1 MGGWPTTPSVCGVE
15 GIPLSSPL
23 MTDIRASLRARLD
36 AAVGSAQVLTAPS
49 DVAPYVTDWRGRF
62 HGRALAVVRPG
73 ATAEVAAVVRA
84 CADLDVPIVPQ
95 GGNTGQCGGATPD
108 DRGNAIV
115 LSLSR
120 MNRVRAVDP
129 ANATLT
135 AEAGVP
141 LAAVQQAA
149 ADEGLLFPLSLAAEG
164 SCTIGGNLSTNAG
177 GTAVLRF
184 GNARELVLGIEVV
197 LADGRIWDGLR
208 GLRKDNTG
216 YDLKQLF
223 IGAEGTLGVVTAAVL
238 RLYPLPR
245 TRVTALAAL
254 KDVAAAVRLL
264 HDLRQALGDR
274 ITGFELMSAYSLALS
289 RKHQP
294 GLPDPCPG
302 HPWYVLVQVD
312 DSAADSPLSAL
323 VERALGAALEAGTA
337 LDATIAQS
345 GEQARLLWTLREN
358 IAEAQR
364 REGPNIKHDISVPV
378 SAIASF
384 LDEARSALVAALPGL
399 RFVTFGHLGDGNL
412 HYNLAGPEDV
422 APDAFMANASRAN
435 RIVHDLVSRY
445 GGSISAEHG
454 IGQQKRDELVRYKSR
469 VELDLMRAVKA
480 ALDPSGILNPGKV
493 L

>member
-1 MGGWPTTPSVCGVE
+1 
-15 GIPLSSPL
+15 
-23 MTDIRASLRARLD
+23 MTDIRATLRARLD
-36 AAVGSAQVLTAPS
+36 AAVGSAQVLTVPT
-49 DVAPYVTDWRGRF
+49 DVAPYVTDWRGRY

-73 ATAEVAAVVRA
+73 GTDEVAAVVRA
-84 CADLDVPIVPQ
+84 CADFRVPIVAQ

-108 DRGNAIV
+108 GQGNAIV
-115 LSLSR
+115 LSLTR

-129 ANATLT
+129 ENATLT
-135 AEAGVP
+135 VEAGVP

-149 ADEGLLFPLSLAAEG
+149 EENGLLFPLSLAAEG

-238 RLYPLPR
+238 KLFPAPK
-245 TRVTALAAL
+245 TRVTAFVATPG
-254 KDVAAAVRLL
+254 VAATVRLL
-264 HDLRQALGDR
+264 HDLRQAMGDR
-274 ITGFELMSAYSLALS
+274 ITGFELMSALSIAVS

-294 GLPDPCPG
+294 ALPDPCPG
-302 HPWYVLVQVD
+302 HPWYALVQID
-312 DSAADSPLSAL
+312 DTASDSPVGAQL
-323 VERALGAALEAGTA
+323 EQALGAAMASGVA
-337 LDATIAQS
+337 LDAVIAQS
-345 GEQARLLWTLREN
+345 GEQARALWQLREN

-364 REGPNIKHDISVPV
+364 REGPNIKHDISLPV
-378 SAIASF
+378 SAIPRF
-384 LDEARSALVAALPGL
+384 LDEARVALVAALPGV

-412 HYNLAGPEDV
+412 HYNLAGPEGE
-422 APDAFMANASRAN
+422 APAAFMANAPRAN
-435 RIVHDLVSRY
+435 RIVHDLVAAC

-454 IGQQKRDELVRYKSR
+454 IGQQKRDELVRYKSAT
-469 VELDLMRAVKA
+469 ELDLMRAVKA
-480 ALDPSGILNPGKV
+480 AFDPAGIFNPGKV